1 MAVAQYH
8 LGFGLWAVGI
18 CGHQLVLGVTAMPLN
33 IHIKGTAVK
42 PLQLTLSQS
51 AMWIHM
57 MDDGSSVPQMINE
70 EHHVDEDSNQRDPKW
85 ATHDWGEINVVLESG
100 RLPKPEK
107 ESEKEHDQEE
117 SESEEVDEFPSPS
130 PSEHQDGVRAGQ
142 EFVSNPNPEL
152 AGQDRDSGIA
162 AAVAGGGN
170 SGNGIRGDGDAADT
184 SKQSRK
190 RIGDQNAFSEK
201 RVR

>member
-8 LGFGLWAVGI
+8 LGFGFWAVGI

-70 EHHVDEDSNQRDPKW
+70 EHHVYEDSNQRDPKW
-85 ATHDWGEINVVLESG
+85 TTHDWGEINVLLEPG
-100 RLPKPEK
+100 RLPKPE

-130 PSEHQDGVRAGQ
+130 PSERQ
-142 EFVSNPNPEL
+142 EFGSNPNPEL

-162 AAVAGGGN
+162 VAVAGGGN